1 MTDLTK
7 FICTNP
13 FNYTEVTVDNQYMC
27 CNEWMSLD
35 IKTKG
40 NLKDNW
46 VSEKAESARQS
57 MLDGNFKYCST
68 DKCPHLNEVV
78 HKNRPSGPIKIK
90 SDKLVKRLTDRKLPS
105 SLKVV
110 FDSACNLACPSC
122 RIDFIKNEDY
132 ITNKSRLILQDIEK
146 LYGDS
151 LEFISMSGYG
161 DPFYSKALFEWL
173 VNFDKNKYPKMNRIH
188 LHTNGILWNK
198 HNWNKIKPS
207 HPYINSAEISID
219 AAKAETYH
227 NVRKG
232 GKWDSLIK
240 NLKFID
246 SLNHVENLT
255 LSFVIQDENYREI
268 VLFYKFMNS
277 IFENKKNITIQYYKI
292 LNCGSLSNEE
302 FSKKAVWKDT
312 HPNYNK
318 LIEQIKILDSFNDNR
333 VIHSLHGI

>member
-1 MTDLTK
+1 MTDLTN

-46 VSEKAESARQS
+46 VSEKAVSARQS

-78 HKNRPSGPIKIK
+78 HKNRPSGPVKIK
-90 SDKLVKRLTDRKLPS
+90 SDKLVKRLTDTKLPS

-132 ITNKSRLILQDIEK
+132 ITNKSRIILQDIEK

-173 VNFDKNKYPKMNRIH
+173 VNFNKKKYPKMNRIH

-198 HNWNKIKPS
+198 HNWNKIKPT

-227 NVRKG
+227 RVRRG

-246 SLNHVENLT
+246 SLNNVKNLT
-255 LSFVIQDENYREI
+255 LSFVIQDENYNEI
-268 VLFYKFMNS
+268 VPFYKLMNS
-277 IFENKKNITIQYYKI
+277 IFKNKKNIIVQYYKI
-292 LNCGSLSNEE
+292 LNWGSLSKEI
-302 FSKKAVWKDT
+302 FSKKAVWQES

-318 LIEQIKILDSFNDNR
+318 LVEQIKILDSFNDNR
-333 VIHSLHGI
+333 VIHSLHGV